1 MKLGDYIQTADFKK
15 EKHAPVIEVP
25 EHITANTAVNIQ
37 VTVGKDIAHPN
48 TVEHHIAWIAL

>member
-25 EHITANTAVNIQ
+25 ENIPANT
-37 VTVGKDIAHPN
+37 
-48 TVEHHIAWIAL
+48 